1 MPPAKVMREFY
12 HGELHSGSKTG
23 PKVTS
28 LAQAKAIAASYGP
41 NGDKKKKKEEEE

>member
-1 MPPAKVMREFY
+1 MPARTIMEEFY
-12 HGELHSGSKTG
+12 KDKLHSGSKTG

-41 NGDKKKKKEEEE
+41 NGDKKKKKD

>member
-1 MPPAKVMREFY
+1 MPAKQIMEEFY
-12 HGELHSGSKTG
+12 KKTLHSGSKNG

-41 NGDKKKKKEEEE
+41 KGDKKKDKDEE